1 MDLLLRRRTMMAP
14 PAREEYIIFADPVV
28 GQICATNWGD
38 GVGITPSQAAQVTT
52 IGTTFYNNAN
62 ITSFKELLYFTGIT
76 TLPANA
82 FRYCTNL
89 TTIGIP
95 KNVTS
100 SASTAFGNMSSITSI
115 YIEDLDKFLGITWAA
130 QAAHPFGGN
139 SIHTGTLYLN
149 DVAVTSV
156 SYPSTIASISAYSL
170 LGCSSVTSITVPSS
184 VTSIG
189 TYAFGYCSGVKTLT
203 VNANVSVDNNT
214 FAAAG
219 DGTATLYHAGSVT
232 AVRNGQMDGFKNI
245 SIGGSV
251 AVQANNGILSQNSG
265 AETLRIGSLD
275 VSANSYGIAR
285 YTPNNLKFIEIG
297 GDVISNGNKIIGQWA
312 NTQTNIIV
320 HLGKNGI
327 SFDLAT
333 TGSGTLFC
341 SLVEKIY
348 VGPGTSQAADQAVL
362 NAYLADAEWSA
373 YASKLDLW
381 SNYNGDY
388 KN

>member
-1 MDLLLRRRTMMAP
+1 MASQEK
-14 PAREEYIIFADPVV
+14 EEYIVFADPVV
-28 GQICATNWGD
+28 EQICATNWGD

-52 IGTTFYNNAN
+52 IGTKFYNNAN

-100 SASTAFGNMSSITSI
+100 SAQNAFGNMSSITSI

-170 LGCSSVTSITVPSS
+170 LGCSNVTSITVPSS

-189 TYAFGYCSGVKTLT
+189 AYAFGYCSGVKTLT
-203 VNANVSVDNNT
+203 VNANVSVKNST
-214 FAAAG
+214 FEAAG

-232 AVRNGQMDGFKNI
+232 EVRNRQLDGFKNI
-245 SIGGSV
+245 SISGNV
-251 AVQANNGILSQNSG
+251 TVQGNNGILSQDAW
-265 AETLRIGSLD
+265 AETLSIGSLD
-275 VSANSYGIAR
+275 VSANSYGIGR
-285 YTPNNLKFIEIG
+285 YQPNNLKFIEIG
-297 GDVISNGNKIIGQWA
+297 GDVISNGNNIIGSWTG
-312 NTQTNIIV
+312 TQTNIIV

-333 TGSGTLFC
+333 TGRGTLFC
-341 SLVEKIY
+341 SIVEKIY
-348 VGPGTSQAADQAVL
+348 VGSGTSQAADQAVL
-362 NAYLADAEWSA
+362 NQYLADSGWSQ
-373 YASKLDLW
+373 YSSKLDLW
-381 SNYNGDY
+381 SNYNGAY
-388 KN
+388 KD